1 MLEAVTLPGVV
12 VGFALCIVLQW
23 LWAAFWL
30 SQAALRA
37 MRWRRVAD
45 ALYWIGIAAL
55 WLGGAAF
62 AIAAMSEALT
72 LMALNIRGRF

>member
-12 VGFALCIVLQW
+12 VGFVLCIVLQW

-37 MRWRRVAD
+37 MRWRKVAD
-45 ALYWIGIAAL
+45 CLYWIGIAAL
-55 WLGGAAF
+55 WLGGAWF
-62 AIAAMSEALT
+62 AVMAMNEALQ
-72 LMALNIRGRF
+72 LMALNIRGRY